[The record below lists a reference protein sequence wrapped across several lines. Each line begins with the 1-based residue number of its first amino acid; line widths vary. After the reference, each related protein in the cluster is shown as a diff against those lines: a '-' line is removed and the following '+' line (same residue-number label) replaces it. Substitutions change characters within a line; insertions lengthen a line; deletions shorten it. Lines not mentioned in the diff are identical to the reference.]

1 MDDINIDKIQI
12 SNKISFGYK
21 NNNNDYEI
29 SPLSVMLPKIR
40 EQVKSFDET
49 EYMSLLIKDDKL
61 LTIVN
66 NSVKKEFDRE
76 PVYNQKY
83 LKTMK
88 AKSM

>member
-1 MDDINIDKIQI
+1 
-12 SNKISFGYK
+12 
-21 NNNNDYEI
+21 
-29 SPLSVMLPKIR
+29 MLPKIR

>member
-1 MDDINIDKIQI
+1 MDDVNIDKIQI

-21 NNNNDYEI
+21 NNNNDCEI

-49 EYMSLLIKDDKL
+49 KYMSLLIKDDKL

-83 LKTMK
+83 LKTIK
-88 AKSM
+88 VKSM

>member
-1 MDDINIDKIQI
+1 MDDVNIDKIQI
-12 SNKISFGYK
+12 SNNISFGYK

>member
-1 MDDINIDKIQI
+1 MDDVNIDKIQI

>member
-1 MDDINIDKIQI
+1 
-12 SNKISFGYK
+12 
-21 NNNNDYEI
+21 
-29 SPLSVMLPKIR
+29 MLPKIR

-61 LTIVN
+61 LTIAN

>member
-1 MDDINIDKIQI
+1 MDDVNIDKIQI

-83 LKTMK
+83 LKTIK

>member
-1 MDDINIDKIQI
+1 MDDVNTDKIQI

>member
-1 MDDINIDKIQI
+1 
-12 SNKISFGYK
+12 
-21 NNNNDYEI
+21 
-29 SPLSVMLPKIR
+29 MLPKIR

-76 PVYNQKY
+76 LVYNQKY